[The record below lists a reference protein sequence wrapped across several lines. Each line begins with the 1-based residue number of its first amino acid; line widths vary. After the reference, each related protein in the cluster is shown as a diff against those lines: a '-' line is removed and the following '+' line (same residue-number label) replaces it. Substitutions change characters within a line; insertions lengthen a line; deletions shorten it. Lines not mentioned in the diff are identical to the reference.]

1 MFRSH
6 ILVCG
11 GTGCTSSGSAR
22 IVTAFEKELATA
34 GLDKEVKVIKTGCF
48 GLCALGPIVVVYP
61 EGAFYSQV
69 KPEDIPE
76 IVEEHLLKGR
86 IVKRLLYSETVQEDT
101 IKSLGETDFYKKQLG
116 SGWPS
121 KTAASSTRRTS
132 TNTSPTTATWPWGR
146 SLPK

>member
-76 IVEEHLLKGR
+76 RNHR
-86 IVKRLLYSETVQEDT
+86 DCKRRDWYEKCNGKDAVGCT
-101 IKSLGETDFYKKQLG
+101 
-116 SGWPS
+116 
-121 KTAASSTRRTS
+121 
-132 TNTSPTTATWPWGR
+132 
-146 SLPK
+146 